1 MKSNYFLS
9 FISLLSYASIICM
22 DKAPQI
28 KDYDPSVVISAI
40 EASFQGSLV
49 ISDSEVLFEHYHTKN
64 TIKLSG
70 NQVHFL
76 GRQLRELCKSSR
88 PVTIDEKLS
97 LRSVL
102 KSHEPKKYNPEDLYK
117 LFSEEEILKLQVQR
131 MRYFFQELPNIKSEA
146 ALTRE
151 VSKFKREYK
160 EKFKSLFG
168 NRCSSKTVA
177 KDLIEWNAIIHDH
190 VDFKQ
195 QDYAE
200 KIHEYMWKLQKFPVK
215 SPLKHCQDP

>member
-1 MKSNYFLS
+1 
-9 FISLLSYASIICM
+9 
-22 DKAPQI
+22 
-28 KDYDPSVVISAI
+28 
-40 EASFQGSLV
+40 
-49 ISDSEVLFEHYHTKN
+49 
-64 TIKLSG
+64 
-70 NQVHFL
+70 
-76 GRQLRELCKSSR
+76 
-88 PVTIDEKLS
+88 
-97 LRSVL
+97 
-102 KSHEPKKYNPEDLYK
+102 
-117 LFSEEEILKLQVQR
+117 VQR

-215 SPLKHCQDP
+215 SLDEELFLLSQKMNQQSDERDPEAS